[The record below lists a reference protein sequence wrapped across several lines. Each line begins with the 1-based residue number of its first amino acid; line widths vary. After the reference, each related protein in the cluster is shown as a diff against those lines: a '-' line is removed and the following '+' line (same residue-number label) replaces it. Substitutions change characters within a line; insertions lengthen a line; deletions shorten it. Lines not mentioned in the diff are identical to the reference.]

1 MTNLFRQLPEMNWF
15 AATHFRDKALSTQ
28 VLLIKQMTIKDWL
41 TARNI
46 SNDQSIR
53 ILDKFLARKY

>member
-1 MTNLFRQLPEMNWF
+1 MTTLFRQLPETNWF

-46 SNDQSIR
+46 SNDESIR
-53 ILDKFLARKY
+53 ILDKFLARK

>member
-1 MTNLFRQLPEMNWF
+1 MTTLFRQLPEMNWF

-46 SNDQSIR
+46 SNDESIR
-53 ILDKFLARKY
+53 ILDKFLARK